1 MRSFSTLLL
10 ALLATTGLLLT
21 GCDSGGST
29 GNGGTL
35 AVQLTDAPG
44 DIVEAVVTIEQVR
57 AVPVDDTTDGDA
69 TEGGT
74 KVLSDSSFTVDLT
87 KLQGGVTELLG
98 EVQLDAGT
106 YSQIRL
112 KTARQA
118 SALYEDSG
126 GTAQE
131 ANLMLPSAEE
141 TGIKVNF
148 EPVTLDSPDDRAE
161 VTLDFSVE
169 DSFVEA
175 GQTGTYIF
183 KPVVDAEAVVV
194 NGDTTATQGS

>member
-1 MRSFSTLLL
+1 MQHLQTVFL
-10 ALLATTGLLLT
+10 ALLVSIGLLLS
-21 GCDSGGST
+21 GCDSSGST
-29 GNGGTL
+29 DSGGTL

-44 DIVEAVVTIEQVR
+44 DIVEANVTIEQVT
-57 AVPVDDTTDGDA
+57 AVPAEDTSEGDA

-74 KVLSDSSFTVDLT
+74 SVLTDSSFTVDLT
-87 KLQGGVTELLG
+87 TLEDGVTQLLG

-112 KTARQA
+112 KTAQEA
-118 SALYEDSG
+118 TAMYEDSNG
-126 GTAQE
+126 NPQE
-131 ANLMLPSAEE
+131 ANLMLPSASE
-141 TGIKVNF
+141 TGVKINF
-148 EPVTLDSPDDRAE
+148 DPVTLDSPDDRAE

-183 KPVVDAEAVVV
+183 KPVVDAKAVVV